1 MRRAIRAI
9 MNVSTTASP
18 LTVAASTDFDLSPTD
33 GTAEV
38 RIQAGPRGRS
48 LGFRLGAK
56 TQRGLVAKMSGRGF
70 PLQENLC
77 LKIAFSGA
85 FCRPV

>member
-56 TQRGLVAKMSGRGF
+56 TQRGASSEDVRSRISPSRKFVS
-70 PLQENLC
+70 
-77 LKIAFSGA
+77 
-85 FCRPV
+85 